1 MSNHPT
7 ISLPAFLTPGS
18 PLRSPHV
25 FKSSFLGPHMTPSSS
40 SNPTSFLRPSYFSIR
55 PTRRDMFLCLLT
67 LSFSYLLFSPPLT
80 SDPIPRSRPTAPTR
94 GYRIPGWS
102 TIFTS
107 ESGCPPI
114 PVSRE
119 TTFSESAKMVGPNI
133 SVEVN
138 EFQYVGD
145 GKPWDEGEEEAEDDE
160 LEGMAT
166 ILSGHQ
172 PGWTLME
179 RLYAFNGSFYVI
191 T

>member
-1 MSNHPT
+1 
-7 ISLPAFLTPGS
+7 
-18 PLRSPHV
+18 
-25 FKSSFLGPHMTPSSS
+25 
-40 SNPTSFLRPSYFSIR
+40 
-55 PTRRDMFLCLLT
+55 
-67 LSFSYLLFSPPLT
+67 
-80 SDPIPRSRPTAPTR
+80 
-94 GYRIPGWS
+94 
-102 TIFTS
+102 
-107 ESGCPPI
+107 
-114 PVSRE
+114 
-119 TTFSESAKMVGPNI
+119 MVGPNI

-138 EFQYVGD
+138 EFQYVRD